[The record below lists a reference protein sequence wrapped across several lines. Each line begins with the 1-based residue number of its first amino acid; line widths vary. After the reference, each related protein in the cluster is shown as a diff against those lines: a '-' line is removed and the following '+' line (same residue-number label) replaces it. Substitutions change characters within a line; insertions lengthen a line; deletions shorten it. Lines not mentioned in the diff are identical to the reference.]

1 MTISTASRQVDVI
14 RPPDADSSLGT
25 LLRTWRKRAL
35 LTQEQLAERAGL
47 NVRTVRRLEH
57 DGLQQPRIR
66 SILLLAEALRLDG
79 AERATLVTV
88 ARGPSA
94 SAEHDDPA
102 GSGRPPIPRQLPAGV
117 AAFVGRRRE
126 LMALADYHENASTM
140 TVVAI
145 DGMAGVGKTAL
156 AVHAAHRL
164 TSRFPDG
171 QLFVNL
177 HGHTEEMSPVDPGDA
192 LARVLRTLGVVDE
205 HIPEHIDDRA
215 ALYRSVL
222 ADRKILIVLDNAADE
237 DQVRPLLPAGPGCGL
252 IITSRRR
259 LIALDGTRT
268 LSLDVLP
275 PREAVALFTR
285 TAGKE
290 QVADAPATVLVEI
303 VERCGLLPLA
313 IRIAAVQLQA
323 RATWSAGHLLNRLT
337 DDRLAELTAGPHSVT
352 AALDL
357 SYQRLSEEQR
367 RVYRLLGSH
376 VGTEFGA
383 AEAAAALGT
392 TVTRAR
398 RLLERLLDVHLLRE
412 SAPCRYRFHDL
423 VRDHVSA
430 LLHQTDAID
439 DLHGVDGGVRF
450 RVVKGL
456 VGRADR
462 SWV

>member
-1 MTISTASRQVDVI
+1 M
-14 RPPDADSSLGT
+14 GT

-57 DGLQQPRIR
+57 DGLQQPRTR
-66 SILLLAEALRLDG
+66 SILLLAEALGLDG
-79 AERATLVTV
+79 EERATLVAV

-94 SAEHDDPA
+94 SAERDDPA
-102 GSGRPPIPRQLPAGV
+102 VTGPPPIPRQLPAGV
-117 AAFVGRRRE
+117 TEFVGRRRE
-126 LMALADYHENASTM
+126 LMALADYYENANTM
-140 TVVAI
+140 TAVAI

-156 AVHAAHRL
+156 TVHAAHRL

-171 QLFVNL
+171 QLFVDL
-177 HGHTEEMSPVDPGDA
+177 HGHTEGMSPVYPGDA

-205 HIPEHIDDRA
+205 YIPEHLDDRA

-222 ADRKILIVLDNAADE
+222 ADRKVLIVLDNAADE

-252 IITSRRR
+252 IVTSRHR
-259 LIALDGTRT
+259 LIGLDDTRT

-275 PREAVALFTR
+275 PEEAVALFTR
-285 TAGKE
+285 TSGKE
-290 QVADAPATVLVEI
+290 RVADAPATVLVEI

-323 RATWSAGHLLNRLT
+323 RSTWSAGHLLHRLT
-337 DDRLAELTAGPHSVT
+337 DDRLAELTAGPHSVG

-383 AEAAAALGT
+383 AEAAAALDT
-392 TVTRAR
+392 TVVRAR
-398 RLLERLLDVHLLRE
+398 RLLDQLLDVHLLRE

-430 LLHQTDAID
+430 LPHRTDAVE
-439 DLHGVDGGVRF
+439 DLQGVEGGVRF

-456 VGRADR
+456 VGRVDR
-462 SWV
+462 SCV

>member
-1 MTISTASRQVDVI
+1 MTISTVSALAEVI
-14 RPPDADSSLGT
+14 DFSLGT

-57 DGLQQPRIR
+57 DGLQQPRTR
-66 SILLLAEALRLDG
+66 SILLLAEALGLNG
-79 AERATLVTV
+79 EERAMLVAV
-88 ARGPSA
+88 ARGPSV
-94 SAEHDDPA
+94 STERDDPA
-102 GSGRPPIPRQLPAGV
+102 GTGPPPIPRQLPAGV

-126 LMALADYHENASTM
+126 LMALADYYENATTM

-177 HGHTEEMSPVDPGDA
+177 HGHTEGKSPVDPGDA
-192 LARVLRTLGVVDE
+192 LARVLRTLGVLDE
-205 HIPEHIDDRA
+205 CVPEHLDDRA
-215 ALYRSVL
+215 ALYRSVM
-222 ADRKILIVLDNAADE
+222 ADREVLIVLDNAADE
-237 DQVRPLLPAGPGCGL
+237 DQVRPLLPADPGCGL
-252 IITSRRR
+252 IVTSRRR
-259 LIALDGTRT
+259 LIALDDTRT

-275 PREAVALFTR
+275 LKEAVDLFTR
-285 TAGKE
+285 TAGE
-290 QVADAPATVLVEI
+290 ERVTDAPATALVEI

-323 RATWSAGHLLNRLT
+323 RATWSLGHLLNRLT
-337 DDRLAELTAGPHSVT
+337 DDRLAELTAGPHSV
-352 AALDL
+352 AVALDL
-357 SYQRLSEEQR
+357 SYQRLPEDQR
-367 RVYRLLGSH
+367 RVYRLLGAR
-376 VGTEFGA
+376 VGTEFGVT
-383 AEAAAALGT
+383 EAAAALDT
-392 TVTRAR
+392 TVVRAR
-398 RLLERLLDVHLLRE
+398 RLLDQLLDAHLLQE
-412 SAPCRYRFHDL
+412 SAPCRYRFHEL

-430 LLHQTDAID
+430 LPHPTDAVD
-439 DLHGVDGGVRF
+439 DLQGVEGGVRF

-456 VGRADR
+456 GERAGR